1 MANYG
6 YMTITGKVQGK
17 ISAGCSSPE
26 SIGNKCQTG
35 HLDEIMV
42 LSFTHNMANIDNIK
56 YATHRPVVIT
66 KHIDKSSPLLS
77 QALANR
83 EPVDCTIDFY
93 RTSPSG
99 VQEKFYTIE
108 IREGVIADLTLDMP
122 HAILQNDAEP
132 QEHVAIRYRDI
143 IWTHRVANTTGY
155 ASWGPDEGL
164 T

>member
-1 MANYG
+1 MANHG
-6 YMTITGKVQGK
+6 YMTIKGKDQGL

-26 SIGNKCQTG
+26 SMGAKCQAG

-42 LSFTHNMANIDNIK
+42 LSLTHNMSNIDNIK
-56 YATHRPVVIT
+56 HATHRPVVIT
-66 KHIDKSSPLLS
+66 KHVDKSSPMLG

-93 RTSPSG
+93 RTSPTG
-99 VQEKFYTIE
+99 DQEKFYTVE
-108 IREGVIADLTLDMP
+108 IREGIIADLTLDMP

-143 IWTHRVANTTGY
+143 IWTHHQGNTNGY
-155 ASWGPDEGL
+155 ASWIPEE
-164 T
+164 